1 MHDQSGTS
9 APQMDPATRLAYN
22 RTWLAFERT
31 MQAWIRTAASLITF
45 GFSVSKFSDIF
56 GHDVNKKY
64 LIGPHE
70 FGFVLVCIGL
80 AALLFSALDYRRNV
94 RQLASEFGGSPRSMA
109 VQFGALIAALGIFA
123 LILMLVR
130 T

>member
-1 MHDQSGTS
+1 
-9 APQMDPATRLAYN
+9 
-22 RTWLAFERT
+22 

-56 GHDVNKKY
+56 GRDVNKKY

-80 AALLFSALDYRRNV
+80 AALIFSAFDYRRNV
-94 RQLASEFGGSPRSMA
+94 RRLASEYGGAPRSMA

-123 LILMLVR
+123 LVLMLIR